1 MIAGAAPPCSNA
13 QRVPGGSLERR
24 YQPTRLEPIKLRYE
38 VPGVGRERLGELV
51 GFGKKGL
58 TPIGRQSGLMER
70 AYEIDAGERRGG
82 RRLDDHRAADGHR
95 RGDLMHDQVERMVER
110 RDRRDHADR
119 LFRGE
124 GPPSVAR
131 GRETHWDFPAG
142 KVA

>member
-38 VPGVGRERLGELV
+38 
-51 GFGKKGL
+51 GL

-82 RRLDDHRAADGHR
+82 RRLDDHRAAYGNR
-95 RGDLMHDQVERMVER
+95 RHDLMD
-110 RDRRDHADR
+110 D
-119 LFRGE
+119 
-124 GPPSVAR
+124 
-131 GRETHWDFPAG
+131 
-142 KVA
+142 